1 MKFFLHI
8 PIALILILFGAVAVT
23 VYIVTQTTLVHRG
36 INMLLAQYIESKYN
50 VKIDYGEIGGSM
62 FEYLTVDDVRVDFE
76 KAPHRYRLLKIKRL
90 EAHYNFNNILHGI
103 WHIDNLIIDEPTL
116 VLRSDSTGK
125 LLIPEL
131 GGKGN
136 TKSEST
142 LKVAVD
148 HFQLN
153 NGRFEWFKQPSTYY
167 VDSVTIIGALLL
179 NKGDVRASVDSVSL
193 NYAQKG
199 FRLKELKLDAV
210 LEKGAI
216 GIDSLYVLTD
226 SSRLNGSGI
235 YPFDSASS
243 YHFTFKNSH
252 LSLQELSNIAG
263 LNLVGGFDFSL
274 QVTGRGAEFGGNADL
289 DGTLFERRLGPA
301 NTDYAYA
308 NGVLSFRNL
317 KGQAFDGSVEGS
329 MDMNL
334 IARPETYSGDLRVTG
349 VNLDKIVP
357 KTFASRIN
365 GAMQIS
371 GSGMGANSFNLDL
384 DVACGKGS
392 FDFVNYDSLN
402 GMISMNV
409 NDMYFHPGF
418 ALDYKHSHF
427 TAEGV
432 VDYNGEMMLNGDF
445 ATTQLADFWGDLF
458 IKELSGGA
466 HANYVVSGSDINPD
480 IRGVFFGDS
489 CSFYGLT
496 TDSMVATFDIKSFLY
511 RRLGSVEATTYKS
524 NVWALPADS
533 LVATVDIDS
542 NLVTIG
548 KARLYHPR
556 YSMDAKA
563 LAIIADS
570 TASVEVSDFQFT
582 FDSLQYANTAPIPVE
597 FLSDRIVV
605 DKATMKGKEGEVG
618 IYCDYGYDSTIVLR
632 AETQSFE
639 VSPWLRD
646 LQLDTLLTGT
656 LKLKGELTG
665 KLRAPKIKLEGSV
678 TDLAYGADSLGT
690 LATTLNFKDSAVTFD
705 DLTLRF
711 DGGTATAQGKFPL
724 ILNFD
729 SGLVV
734 VPQEP
739 MAFTVKSS
747 GNDLSILSSL
757 NDNVES
763 LTGDYELLLDVY
775 GTPQQPQTKGS
786 FDLKNGTVK
795 VYQME
800 NPIENIQA
808 QVTSQ
813 DKLITLGWA
822 EGKARY
828 KGKEGTVR
836 ATGKIL
842 IRSLKYFDYDLSAV
856 AFDLPVKYD
865 LGDIYG
871 LCDAELEIKGYDPPK
886 ITGNVTVKEAT
897 YYEDF
902 SSEAVS
908 AAVEA
913 ADTITTWDYE
923 LHCLLLPGSVIVK
936 NSDVNMIVDSE
947 GELVVLRQGT
957 KDNYLGTLNITR
969 GNYYLGDMN
978 FRIEPGSQ
986 LIFDNVERPDPQI
999 NIKASVRLRTY
1010 SGEVGSTSY
1019 DQLDLVIGGTLLQPT
1034 IDAAAGSA
1042 YSNQDIVTLIA
1053 MSQPVTG
1060 NPNDPYRNTPLQS
1073 RVQVRG
1079 LGLLSNLMSQRLS
1092 RTFGVEV
1099 FDVTPTYNDRNTI
1112 SGATVTVGLYT
1123 LPNVYTYV
1131 SSLSLDGKAEYGAEY
1146 RLGRHFYTSINLDRD
1161 RLWRLALN
1169 LKWEFK

>member
-23 VYIVTQTTLVHRG
+23 VYVITQTTLVHRG

-90 EAHYNFNNILHGI
+90 EAHYNFNNILHGV
-103 WHIDNLIIDEPTL
+103 WHVDSLIVDEPTL
-116 VLRSDSTGK
+116 VLRSDSAGK

-131 GGKGN
+131 GGKGDS
-136 TKSEST
+136 KSESK
-142 LKVAVD
+142 LKIAVD
-148 HFQLN
+148 HFQVS
-153 NGRFEWFKQPSTYY
+153 NGRFEWFKPPSTYY
-167 VDSVTIIGALLL
+167 VDGVTIIGAASL
-179 NKGDVRASVDSVSL
+179 NNGDLRASIDSVSL
-193 NYAQKG
+193 NYSEKG
-199 FRLKELKLDAV
+199 FHLKELRLS
-210 LEKGAI
+210 AI
-216 GIDSLYVLTD
+216 IENKAIRIDSLYILTD
-226 SSRLNGSGI
+226 SSRLSGGGV
-235 YPFDSASS
+235 YPLDSASS
-243 YHFTFKNSH
+243 YHFAFKNSH
-252 LSLQELSNIAG
+252 ISMHELSNIAG
-263 LNLVGGFDFSL
+263 LSLVGGFDFSL

-289 DGTLFERRLGPA
+289 DGTFFERRLGPL

-349 VNLDKIVP
+349 VNLDRIVP
-357 KTFASRIN
+357 KTFRSRIN
-365 GAMQIS
+365 GAMQIN
-371 GSGMGANSFNLDL
+371 GSGLGANSFNLDL

-392 FDFVNYDSLN
+392 IDFVNYDSLN
-402 GMISMNV
+402 GMISVNV

-418 ALDYKHSHF
+418 ALNYKHSRF

-466 HANYVVSGSDINPD
+466 RASYVVTGSDIDPD

-496 TDSMVATFDIKSFLY
+496 TDSMMATFDIKSFLY
-511 RRLGSVEATTYKS
+511 RRLGSVEAKTYKS
-524 NVWALPADS
+524 DVWALPADS

-556 YSMDAKA
+556 YSMEAKA
-563 LAIIADS
+563 LAIVADS

-582 FDSLQYANTAPIPVE
+582 FDSRQYANTAPIPVE
-597 FLSDRIVV
+597 FLTDRIVV

-656 LKLKGELTG
+656 LKLKGEMTG

-678 TDLAYGADSLGT
+678 SDLAYGADSLGT
-690 LATTLNFKDSAVTFD
+690 LATTLSFKDSAVMFD
-705 DLTLRF
+705 NLTLHF
-711 DGGTATAQGKFPL
+711 DGGTATAQGRFPL

-739 MAFTVKSS
+739 MALTVKSS

-757 NDNVES
+757 NDNLES
-763 LTGDYELLLDVY
+763 LTGDYDLQLDIY

-786 FDLKNGTVK
+786 FDLKDGTAK
-795 VYQME
+795 IYQME

-813 DKLITLGWA
+813 DKLITLELA

-836 ATGKIL
+836 AGGKIL
-842 IRSLKYFDYDLSAV
+842 IRSLQYFDYDLSAV

-871 LCDAELEIKGYDPPK
+871 LCDADLEIKGYDPPTIK
-886 ITGNVTVKEAT
+886 GSVTVKEAT
-897 YYEDF
+897 YYDEF
-902 SSEAVS
+902 STQAVN
-908 AAVEA
+908 AAIEA
-913 ADTITTWDYE
+913 ADTIATWDYE
-923 LHCLLLPGSVIVK
+923 LHCLLLPGSVVIK
-936 NSDVNMIVDSE
+936 NSDVNMVAGGD
-947 GELVVLRQGT
+947 GDLVVLRQKA
-957 KDNYLGTLNITR
+957 KDNYFGTLNITR
-969 GNYYLGDMN
+969 GSYYFGDLK
-978 FRIEPGSQ
+978 FQIESGSQ
-986 LIFDNVERPDPQI
+986 LIFDNIEQPDPKL
-999 NIKASVRLRTY
+999 NIRASARLRTY
-1010 SGEVGSTSY
+1010 SGEASTSAY

-1034 IDAAAGSA
+1034 IDAAPGSA
-1042 YSNQDIVTLIA
+1042 YSNQDIVTLIV
-1053 MSQPVTG
+1053 MNQPATS
-1060 NPNDPYRNTPLQS
+1060 NPNDPYTSTPLQS
-1073 RVQVRG
+1073 RMQVRG
-1079 LGLLSNLMSQRLS
+1079 LGMLTNLVSQKLS

-1099 FDVTPTYNDRNTI
+1099 FELTPTYNNRNSI
-1112 SGATVTVGLYT
+1112 SGAAVTFGLYT

-1146 RLGRHFYTSINLDRD
+1146 RLGRHVYTAVNLDRD
-1161 RLWRLALN
+1161 KLWRLALN
-1169 LKWEFK
+1169 LKWEF

>member
-23 VYIVTQTTLVHRG
+23 VYVITQTTLVHRG

-50 VKIDYGEIGGSM
+50 VKIDYGEIGGSL
-62 FEYLTVDDVRVDFE
+62 FEYLTVNDVRVDFE

-90 EAHYNFNNILHGI
+90 EAHYNFNNILHGV
-103 WHIDNLIIDEPTL
+103 WHIDSLIVDEPTL

-131 GGKGN
+131 GDKGD
-136 TKSEST
+136 TKSENK
-142 LKVAVD
+142 LKVAID

-153 NGRFEWFKQPSTYY
+153 NGRFEWFKLPSTYY
-167 VDSVTIIGALLL
+167 VDSVTIIGAALL
-179 NKGDVRASVDSVSL
+179 NNGDLRASIDSVSL

-199 FRLKELKLDAV
+199 FHLKELKLNAV
-210 LEKGAI
+210 LEKKAI
-216 GIDSLYVLTD
+216 SIDSLYVLTD
-226 SSRLNGSGI
+226 SSRLSGSGT
-235 YPFDSASS
+235 YPLDSVSS
-243 YHFTFKNSH
+243 YHFAFKNSH
-252 LSLQELSNIAG
+252 ISLHELSNIAG
-263 LNLVGGFDFSL
+263 LSLVGGFDFSL
-274 QVTGRGAEFGGNADL
+274 QVTGRGAEFGGNADV
-289 DGTLFERRLGPA
+289 DGSLFERRLGPA

-308 NGVLSFRNL
+308 DGVLSFRNL
-317 KGQAFDGSVEGS
+317 AGQAFDGSVEGS
-329 MDMNL
+329 IDLNL
-334 IARPETYSGDLRVTG
+334 IARPETYSGDLSVKG

-357 KTFASRIN
+357 NTFKSRIN
-365 GAMQIS
+365 GTMQIS

-392 FDFVNYDSLN
+392 FDFVNYDSLS
-402 GMISMNV
+402 GMISVNV

-418 ALDYKHSHF
+418 ALNYKHSRF
-427 TAEGV
+427 TTEGV
-432 VDYNGEMMLNGDF
+432 VDYDGDMMLNGDF
-445 ATTQLADFWGDLF
+445 GTTQLADFWGDLF
-458 IKELSGGA
+458 IEELSGGA
-466 HANYVVSGSDINPD
+466 HANYVVSGSDVNPD

-496 TDSMVATFDIKSFLY
+496 TDSVVATFDIKSFLY
-511 RRLGSVEATTYKS
+511 RRLGSVEATTFKS
-524 NVWALPADS
+524 DVWALPADS

-570 TASVEVSDFQFT
+570 TASVEVSDFEFT

-605 DKATMKGKEGEVG
+605 DKATMKGKEGEVR

-646 LQLDTLLTGT
+646 LKLDTLLTGT
-656 LKLKGELTG
+656 LTLKGEMTG

-678 TDLAYGADSLGT
+678 SDLAYGADSLGT
-690 LATTLNFKDSAVTFD
+690 LATTLNFKDSAVMFD
-705 DLTLRF
+705 DLTLHF
-711 DGGTATAQGKFPL
+711 KGGSATARGRFPL

-734 VPQEP
+734 VPQES
-739 MAFTVKSS
+739 MSLTVKSS
-747 GNDLSILSSL
+747 GDDLSILSSL
-757 NDNVES
+757 NDNLES
-763 LTGDYELLLDVY
+763 LTGNYDLQLDVY

-786 FDLKNGTVK
+786 FNIKDGTAK

-800 NPIENIQA
+800 NPIEKIQA

-813 DKLITLGWA
+813 DKLITLEWA

-828 KGKEGTVR
+828 KGKEGSVR

-842 IRSLKYFDYDLSAV
+842 IRSLQYFDYDLSAI
-856 AFDLPVKYD
+856 ASDLPVKYD

-871 LCDAELEIKGYDPPK
+871 LCDAELDIKGYDPPT

-897 YYEDF
+897 YYEEF
-902 SSEAVS
+902 SSPEVS
-908 AAVEA
+908 AAIEA
-913 ADTITTWDYE
+913 ADTIATWNYE
-923 LHCLLLPGSVIVK
+923 LNCLLLPGSVIVK
-936 NSDVNMIVDSE
+936 NADVNMIVDSD
-947 GELVVLRQGT
+947 GNLAVLRQGT
-957 KDNYLGTLNITR
+957 KDNYIGTLNINR
-969 GNYYLGDMN
+969 GSYYLGDLN
-978 FRIEPGSQ
+978 FRIESGSQ
-986 LIFDNVERPDPQI
+986 LIFDNVELPDPNL
-999 NIKASVRLRTY
+999 NIKASARLRTY
-1010 SGEVGSTSY
+1010 SGEATS
-1019 DQLDLVIGGTLLQPT
+1019 QSSEPLDLVIGGTLLQPT
-1034 IDAAAGSA
+1034 INAAEGSA
-1042 YSNQDIVTLIA
+1042 YSNQDIVMLIL
-1053 MSQPVTG
+1053 MNTPSG
-1060 NPNDPYRNTPLQS
+1060 GSLGSTPLQS
-1073 RVQVRG
+1073 RLQVGG
-1079 LGLLSNLMSQRLS
+1079 LGLLTNLMGQKLS

-1099 FDVTPTYNDRNTI
+1099 FDLTPTYNDRNTI
-1112 SGATVTVGLYT
+1112 SGAAVTVGLYT

-1146 RLGRHFYTSINLDRD
+1146 RLGRHFYTSVNLDRD
-1161 RLWRLALN
+1161 KLWQLALN
-1169 LKWEFK
+1169 LKWEFR

>member
-23 VYIVTQTTLVHRG
+23 VYVITQTTLVHRG

-50 VKIDYGEIGGSM
+50 VKIDYGEIAGSI

-90 EAHYNFNNILHGI
+90 EAHYNFNNILHGV
-103 WHIDNLIIDEPTL
+103 WHFDSLIVDEPTL

-131 GGKGN
+131 GGRGDS
-136 TKSEST
+136 KSENR
-142 LKVAVD
+142 LKVTVD

-153 NGRFEWFKQPSTYY
+153 NGRFEWFKLPWTYY
-167 VDSVTIIGALLL
+167 VDSVTIIGAALL
-179 NKGDVRASVDSVSL
+179 NNGDFRASVDSVSL

-199 FRLKELKLDAV
+199 FHLKELKLNAV
-210 LEKGAI
+210 LENRAI
-216 GIDSLYVLTD
+216 SIDSLYVLTD
-226 SSRLNGSGI
+226 SSRLNGSGT
-235 YPFDSASS
+235 YPLDSASS
-243 YHFTFKNSH
+243 YHFVLKNSH
-252 LSLQELSNIAG
+252 ISLHELSDIAG
-263 LNLVGGFDFSL
+263 LSLVGGFDFSL

-317 KGQAFDGSVEGS
+317 KGQAFDGFAEGS

-357 KTFASRIN
+357 NTFKSRIN
-365 GAMQIS
+365 GVMQIS
-371 GSGMGANSFNLDL
+371 GSGLGANSFSLDL

-392 FDFVNYDSLN
+392 IDFVNYDSLN
-402 GMISMNV
+402 GTISLNV

-418 ALDYKHSHF
+418 ALNYRHSRF

-445 ATTQLADFWGDLF
+445 GTTQLADFWGDLF

-466 HANYVVSGSDINPD
+466 RASYVVTGSDIDPD
-480 IRGVFFGDS
+480 IRGVFYGDS
-489 CSFYGLT
+489 CSFYGLA
-496 TDSMVATFDIKSFLY
+496 TDSVVATFDIKSFLY
-511 RRLGSVEATTYKS
+511 RRLGSVEAKTYKS

-533 LVATVDIDS
+533 LVAAVDIDS

-563 LAIIADS
+563 LAIVADS

-597 FLSDRIVV
+597 FLPDRIVV

-646 LQLDTLLTGT
+646 LQLDTLLSGT
-656 LKLKGELTG
+656 LKLKGEITG
-665 KLRAPKIKLEGSV
+665 KLCAPKIKLEGSMS
-678 TDLAYGADSLGT
+678 DLAYGADSLGT
-690 LATTLNFKDSAVTFD
+690 AATTLNFEDSAVVFD
-705 DLTLRF
+705 DLTLHF
-711 DGGTATAQGKFPL
+711 EGGTASAQGKFPL

-747 GNDLSILSSL
+747 GDDLSILSSL
-757 NDNVES
+757 NDNLES
-763 LTGDYELLLDVY
+763 LTGDYDLQLDVY

-786 FDLKNGTVK
+786 FNLKNGTAK

-800 NPIENIQA
+800 NPIEDIQA
-808 QVTSQ
+808 EVTSQ
-813 DKLITLGWA
+813 DKLITLEWA

-828 KGKEGTVR
+828 KGKEGSVR

-842 IRSLKYFDYDLSAV
+842 IRSLQYFDYDLAAV
-856 AFDLPVKYD
+856 AFDLPIKYD

-897 YYEDF
+897 YYEEF
-902 SSEAVS
+902 SSEEVS
-908 AAVEA
+908 AAIEA
-913 ADTITTWDYE
+913 ADTIATWDYE
-923 LHCLLLPGSVIVK
+923 LNCLLLPGSVVVK
-936 NSDVNMIVDSE
+936 NSDVNMIVDSD
-947 GELVVLRQGT
+947 GDLAVLRQGT
-957 KDNYLGTLNITR
+957 KDNYIGTLNINR
-969 GNYYLGDMN
+969 GSYYLGDLN
-978 FRIEPGSQ
+978 FRIESGSQ
-986 LIFDNVERPDPQI
+986 LIFDNVELPNPNLD
-999 NIKASVRLRTY
+999 IKASARLRTY
-1010 SGEVGSTSY
+1010 SGEATS
-1019 DQLDLVIGGTLLQPT
+1019 QSSEPLDLVIGGTLLQPT
-1034 IDAAAGSA
+1034 INAAAGSS
-1042 YSNQDIVTLIA
+1042 YSNQDIVMLIV
-1053 MSQPVTG
+1053 MNQPTSSSLG
-1060 NPNDPYRNTPLQS
+1060 STPLQS
-1073 RVQVRG
+1073 RIQVGG
-1079 LGLLSNLMSQRLS
+1079 LGLLTNLMSQRLS

-1099 FDVTPTYNDRNTI
+1099 FDLTPTYNDRNTI

-1146 RLGRHFYTSINLDRD
+1146 RLGRHVYTAVNLDRD
-1161 RLWRLALN
+1161 KLWQLALN
-1169 LKWEFK
+1169 LKWEFR